1 MRRVERERTR
11 DEERNFYTRPSGFY
25 TIEKHAIDQDREL
38 LLQRVMTATT
48 TIRNY
53 AGRKLARRLTRSI
66 PYIGAAIALITLGS
80 AIRRKGLFGGTVH
93 SGLDA
98 IPFFGAAKNLAEVVR
113 GRDFI
118 PDRGPVR

>member
-1 MRRVERERTR
+1 M
-11 DEERNFYTRPSGFY
+11 
-25 TIEKHAIDQDREL
+25 
-38 LLQRVMTATT
+38 ATST
-48 TIRNY
+48 TIKNY

-66 PYIGAAIALITLGS
+66 PYVGAAVALFTIGA
-80 AIRRKGLFGGTVH
+80 AIRRKGLFGGAVH

-98 IPFFGAAKNLAEVVR
+98 IPFVGGAKNIAEVIR

>member
-1 MRRVERERTR
+1 MAVQFRYGRHYSQLGSV
-11 DEERNFYTRPSGFY
+11 FALYIS
-25 TIEKHAIDQDREL
+25 
-38 LLQRVMTATT
+38 MATT
-48 TIRNY
+48 TRLRNF

-66 PYIGAAIALITLGS
+66 PYVGAAIALFTIGS
-80 AIRRKGLFGGTVH
+80 AIRRKGLFGGAVH

-98 IPFFGAAKNLAEVVR
+98 IPFVGGAKNVAEAIR

>member
-1 MRRVERERTR
+1 MA
-11 DEERNFYTRPSGFY
+11 
-25 TIEKHAIDQDREL
+25 K
-38 LLQRVMTATT
+38 TT
-48 TIRNY
+48 QLRNY

-66 PYIGAAIALITLGS
+66 PYVGAVIALITIGS
-80 AIRRKGLFGGTVH
+80 AIRRKGLFGGAVH

-98 IPFFGAAKNLAEVVR
+98 IPFVGGAKNLVEAVR

>member
-1 MRRVERERTR
+1 MIVQFLYVRHYSHVGSQ
-11 DEERNFYTRPSGFY
+11 FALYVS
-25 TIEKHAIDQDREL
+25 
-38 LLQRVMTATT
+38 MATT
-48 TIRNY
+48 TKLRNY

-66 PYIGAAIALITLGS
+66 PYVGAAIALMTIGT
-80 AIRRKGLFGGTVH
+80 AIRRKGLFGGAVH

-98 IPFFGAAKNLAEVVR
+98 IPFVGAAKNVVEAMR

>member
-1 MRRVERERTR
+1 M
-11 DEERNFYTRPSGFY
+11 SK
-25 TIEKHAIDQDREL
+25 TIKL
-38 LLQRVMTATT
+38 
-48 TIRNY
+48 RNY

-66 PYIGAAIALITLGS
+66 PYVGAAIALITIGS

-98 IPFFGAAKNLAEVVR
+98 IPFVGGAKNIAEAIR